1 MTAESFRRAGNPA
14 AAVDMCR
21 DALIRFPGHL
31 SARVTLGW
39 ALLDLGKLNEAQQ
52 EFEAVRRQAP
62 DNLAAIRGL
71 AKLHTLR
78 DNDGFQDTDEVAFDP
93 MREPA
98 PEPALPPAQLVWS
111 IPLSPESI
119 DPPWDPMEPGE
130 SPEPV
135 DLSAEPVEPAA
146 VVRLEQWLERVEVR
160 RSEGL
165 TECA

>member
-1 MTAESFRRAGNPA
+1 MTAEPLRRAGNPA

-39 ALLDLGKLNEAQQ
+39 ALLDLGKLREAQH
-52 EFEAVRRQAP
+52 EFETVRRRAP

-71 AKLHTLR
+71 AKLHTMH
-78 DNDGFQDTDEVAFDP
+78 DGDGFPDADQDGFDP

-98 PEPALPPAQLVWS
+98 PELSLPPAP
-111 IPLSPESI
+111 IRLSPPRES
-119 DPPWDPMEPGE
+119 
-130 SPEPV
+130 V
-135 DLSAEPVEPAA
+135 LAEPAEPAGRSVPVGPA
-146 VVRLEQWLERVEVR
+146 VAQPVALRLEGWLERVETR